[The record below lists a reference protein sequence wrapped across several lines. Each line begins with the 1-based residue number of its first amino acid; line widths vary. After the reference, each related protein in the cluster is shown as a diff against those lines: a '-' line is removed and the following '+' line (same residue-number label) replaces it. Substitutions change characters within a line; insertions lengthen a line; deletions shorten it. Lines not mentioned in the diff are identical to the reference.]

1 MRAYLAAPLF
11 SQRERIWNRTLTAA
25 VTRFDPKIEW
35 TLPQD
40 FRLGGRYNDPRT
52 YGALFRRCLA
62 AIDEA
67 DAVLAVLDGP
77 DVDAGVA
84 FEVGHAHARGIPV
97 LGLRTD
103 YRPGAEHGANLMCAR
118 ACRFVIREFP
128 FQEDVEPVARAVCR
142 RLLKIDRTPKV

>member
-1 MRAYLAAPLF
+1 MRVYLAAPLF
-11 SQRERIWNRTLTAA
+11 SQVERAWNRALADA
-25 VTRFDPKIEW
+25 VRRLDPKVDV

-62 AIDEA
+62 AIDAA

-77 DVDAGVA
+77 DADSGVA
-84 FEVGHAHARGIPV
+84 FEIGHAHARGIPV

-103 YRPGAEHGANLMCAR
+103 YRPGADHGVNLMCAR
-118 ACRFVIREFP
+118 ACRYVIREFP
-128 FQEDVEPVARAVCR
+128 FQEDVLVVARAVLR
-142 RLLKIDRTPKV
+142 RLRKLDA